1 MVAKPQE
8 SAQMNS
14 KTPSFLDVIRPKLR
28 LLWAGPGPASIV
40 RQFGNYILSTV
51 GASIYIY
58 KLVGDS
64 ELEQIAF
71 FHSKFFISTVSIVKD
86 FILLGDA
93 CSSVQFVVWRELDNS
108 LTLLGCDYDKSH
120 AMATSFIIDDN
131 SLGIVVADGE
141 QNIRLLQYN
150 PLSLESKQGYRLIN
164 MADFHLGSAVSLLL
178 PHASVGG
185 SNGAVYNSGTRF
197 DRLQRVS
204 KSCMRRTGSVI
215 GSYDGGVGMLLP
227 IDEKVYRRLAL
238 LQQIMGTVIPARFGL
253 NSRDFRR
260 LKSLY
265 PKVSAKR
272 SILDGKL
279 LSNFIISNILGYEQ

>member
-1 MVAKPQE
+1 MITFEV
-8 SAQMNS
+8 
-14 KTPSFLDVIRPKLR
+14 
-28 LLWAGPGPASIV
+28 
-40 RQFGNYILSTV
+40 
-51 GASIYIY
+51 YIY
-58 KLVGDS
+58 KLIGDS
-64 ELEQIAF
+64 ELEQISF

-93 CSSVQFVVWRELDNS
+93 YSSVQFLVWRELDNS

-120 AMATSFIIDDN
+120 AMAISFIIDDT
-131 SLGIVVADGE
+131 SLGMVVADGE

-164 MADFHLGSAVSLLL
+164 LADFHLGSVVSLLL

-185 SNGAVYNSGTRF
+185 SNGATYNSGTRF

-204 KSCMRRTGSVI
+204 KSCMSRTGSII

-253 NSRDFRR
+253 NSRDFRK
-260 LKSLY
+260 LKCLY

-279 LSNFIISNILGYEQ
+279 LSNYLVLDESIQDDIATAMGTTAETVLENLLEIDILLSYF